1 MDFFLFFSIFAVVMM
16 TAIGGL
22 LTWLHLRL
30 GQLKSAANQMPMMEE
45 KFTKTLMGAR
55 TEMQE
60 LDKFAKEQ
68 LPGIDEKISAARKAI
83 DEIDYMINRTEKAM
97 DKAEVTLSQLK
108 TATPDA
114 GTVEMSATQA
124 PIAPAPVATKVV
136 AKPQSVQQQAYSAS
150 AQLGS
155 VPQAASSAASVPS
168 AAQKQHDE
176 PALKMESMRPK
187 SALKADG
194 TPSYATESMSR
205 SEMAARNK
213 QSSAEQSLRDSLAEI
228 LK

>member
-1 MDFFLFFSIFAVVMM
+1 
-16 TAIGGL
+16 
-22 LTWLHLRL
+22 
-30 GQLKSAANQMPMMEE
+30 MPMMEE

-68 LPGIDEKISAARKAI
+68 LPSIDEKINAARKAI

-97 DKAEVTLSQLK
+97 DKAEVTLTQLK

-114 GTVEMSATQA
+114 ATIEMSATQA
-124 PIAPAPVATKVV
+124 PIAPAPAATKVV
-136 AKPQSVQQQAYSAS
+136 TKPQSVQQQAYSAS
-150 AQLGS
+150 ASLGS
-155 VPQAASSAASVPS
+155 VSQTASSSPSVPP
-168 AAQKQHDE
+168 APQKQNDE
-176 PALKMESMRPK
+176 PALKMESMRPR
-187 SALKADG
+187 SALNDDG